1 MDQYIRSQLLS
12 AVNNNDND
20 KIIETYQKIKSE
32 GGLIII
38 LYSWYACFSYLV
50 LLRIRYNVMIMY
62 VDYIAVKGGFITG
75 GGGKG
80 GSISDSQNVPFA
92 FCGPIFT

>member
-75 GGGKG
+75 GGVKDAQFQILKMYR
-80 GSISDSQNVPFA
+80 SRFVVQFSP
-92 FCGPIFT
+92 